1 MKKDGWISEKIGW
14 VGEKK
19 LVELVKKLVGLA
31 QYKRNNNHRNGPNC

>member
-31 QYKRNNNHRNGPNC
+31 QYKRNNHHRNEPNC